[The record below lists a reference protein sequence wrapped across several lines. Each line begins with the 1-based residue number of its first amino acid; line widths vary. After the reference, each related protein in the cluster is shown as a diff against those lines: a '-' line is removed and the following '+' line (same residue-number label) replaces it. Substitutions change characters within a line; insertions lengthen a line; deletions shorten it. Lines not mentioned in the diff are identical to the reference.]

1 VRLVAEPIRLLG
13 LRQEPLR
20 LDEVYAA
27 LGDASAGGSCV
38 FVGAVRDHDQ
48 GRPVTRLDYEA
59 HPSAE
64 QRLCD
69 VAAAVAAA
77 YPVEA
82 LVLVHR
88 VGSLAV
94 GDLAVVAGVACAHRD
109 EAFGACRRLIDDT
122 KAGVPIWKRQVFAD
136 GAQEWVGTP

>member
-1 VRLVAEPIRLLG
+1 VRFVAEPIRLLG
-13 LRQEPLR
+13 LREEPLR

-27 LGDASAGGSCV
+27 LGDGSAGGSCV

-48 GRPVTRLDYEA
+48 GRPVTRLDYVA

-64 QRLCD
+64 QRLRD
-69 VAAAVAAA
+69 VAEAVAMA

-82 LVLVHR
+82 LVLLHR
-88 VGSLAV
+88 VGSLEV
-94 GDLAVVAGVACAHRD
+94 GDLAVVTGVACAHRN
-109 EAFGACRRLIDDT
+109 EAFLACRRLIDDV
-122 KAGVPIWKRQVFAD
+122 KATVPIWKQQVFAD